1 MPSARRS
8 ISGPAVLATW
18 VVTDR
23 WHPAAACRATRAR
36 LPAPPPEL
44 ARGPAHPPAR
54 PPLPPPPPP
63 PPPADRFAPPHPP
76 HPPPGPPP
84 RSPPATTSSG
94 RRIVSY
100 PATRKSP
107 AAPFYGPLVCP
118 A

>member
-1 MPSARRS
+1 MPAARRS

-54 PPLPPPPPP
+54 RPPPPRARPP
-63 PPPADRFAPPHPP
+63 LHPR
-76 HPPPGPPP
+76 HHLLRAANSFVP
-84 RSPPATTSSG
+84 RNTQ
-94 RRIVSY
+94 I
-100 PATRKSP
+100 P